1 MGRCAAESDQGGA
14 RGARRD
20 GARVFRTGHRS
31 RDAGR
36 AGPRGHR
43 RAAPGPY
50 LPRRALGRSAVLA
63 ASRTPLGRLP
73 HADHRPV
80 PVRLVLAPGGR
91 RLRYSRTQRGT
102 RNPQGLEAPLGESQ
116 GQGATCVAFE
126 VRWASSIGT
135 GPRRVSS
142 ESYLRPG
149 IAGEKAYDPMREP
162 RFTEIATFM
171 RAPLAATLESVDI
184 GLIGVPTDLGVT
196 NRPGARHGP
205 RELRNASSL
214 MRAFNLGLGVNPY
227 ELCRIADLGD
237 VHLSHRYD
245 LERQNEDIEAFYR
258 KVKAANVI
266 PISAGGDHSITYP
279 IFKAIAAR
287 APIGMVHIDA
297 HTDTWGEF
305 FGSKFTHGA
314 PFRLAVEAGVLD
326 PKRTIQIGIR
336 GGQNFMDGI
345 EFSRSHG
352 MRVVFIEEFAE
363 LGVER
368 VIEESR
374 RVVGDGP
381 TYISFDVDGLDPVYA
396 PGTGTPEVGGI
407 TTLEAQ
413 RLLRGLRGLNL
424 VGGDVVE
431 VAPPYDQ
438 TGNTALVGATMMFEI
453 LCLVADRHFGA
464 GRAARSAQ
472 GPVKR

>member
-1 MGRCAAESDQGGA
+1 MS
-14 RGARRD
+14 
-20 GARVFRTGHRS
+20 T
-31 RDAGR
+31 
-36 AGPRGHR
+36 
-43 RAAPGPY
+43 
-50 LPRRALGRSAVLA
+50 
-63 ASRTPLGRLP
+63 
-73 HADHRPV
+73 
-80 PVRLVLAPGGR
+80 
-91 RLRYSRTQRGT
+91 
-102 RNPQGLEAPLGESQ
+102 
-116 GQGATCVAFE
+116 
-126 VRWASSIGT
+126 
-135 GPRRVSS
+135 
-142 ESYLRPG
+142 ESYLRPD

-171 RAPLAATLESVDI
+171 RAPLATTLENVDI

-205 RELRNASSL
+205 REIRNASSL
-214 MRAFNLGLGVNPY
+214 LRAFNLGLGVNPY

-237 VHLSHRYD
+237 VHLSHRFD
-245 LERQNEDIEAFYR
+245 LERQNQDIEAFYQ

-266 PISAGGDHSITYP
+266 PISAGGNHSITYP

-352 MRVVFIEEFAE
+352 MRVVFIEEFAS

-368 VIEESR
+368 VIEEAR
-374 RVVGDGP
+374 AVVGDRP

-424 VGGDVVE
+424 IGGDVVE

-453 LCLVADRHFGA
+453 LCLIADRHFGA
-464 GRAARSAQ
+464 GRGDRPRDRSA
-472 GPVKR
+472 R